1 MSEQESQNKPI
12 TEILA
17 QELAEY
23 GYDKKNRIS
32 QSELLLFLNR
42 KSPDGKFDAN
52 LSEKLFQT
60 LNLNKSSTISIEK
73 FINGFSQFEDEIKK
87 SAASFNTKYSKE
99 KELYDQV
106 VEQLRKYQSEK
117 SKEEGSSENE
127 ILSGEI
133 IDINLKTKIEGIKEI
148 IIKVILGE
156 QEQEITQKVNGEEES
171 EKENK
176 FFEFKTSSKQD
187 NLEFILQAKN
197 DSGDITNIGSK
208 AYSLEGINT
217 QDEFFVAIGIP
228 ENANL
233 EEESN
238 DVEEKLAA
246 EIKAKIALLS
256 SNFKYYNFQK
266 RKEENKLR
274 KLTTEVEQAEEYV
287 KKVQEIYGG
296 DSRNSMQT
304 SKKEKSE
311 NEEKSRST
319 NQKLAEKNNQ
329 DDNFYNRKIF
339 EFSISKYIVEF
350 NSERYD
356 EIISKGV
363 EVDFNNTIKVTS
375 PIKLSQVEEEQNEKD
390 KDKESANENENE
402 NEKEQVEQ
410 ENENEQ
416 VEQENENEQVEQE
429 NENEQVEQENENEQV
444 EQEEHE
450 QIEQNENEL
459 VEQNVNEL
467 VEQNENIE
475 TNQNKQRFEDLLY
488 SNKTSLNIDENKIP
502 KENEYVDENNINL
515 GEYNQGENINS
526 ELLQGYGDIIHDEQ
540 NYSYVNKA
548 VVNESTNKVL
558 VQEST
563 LPLKYLPEK
572 VNKVIVDTNVGTLP
586 LIIGRKS
593 VTYSTGYDNMN
604 DLMGISQA
612 SQYNP
617 VSSSYQI
624 PNNTNYQYSM

>member
-1 MSEQESQNKPI
+1 MSEQDTQNKPI
-12 TEILA
+12 AEILA
-17 QELAEY
+17 EELGEY

-42 KSPDGKFDAN
+42 KSPDGKFDTN

-60 LNLNKSSTISIEK
+60 LNLNKTSTISIEK

-87 SAASFNTKYSKE
+87 SAATFNTKYSKE
-99 KELYDQV
+99 KELYDQI

-117 SKEEGSSENE
+117 SKEEGSSENA

-133 IDINLKTKIEGIKEI
+133 IEINLKTKLEGIKEI

-156 QEQEITQKVNGEEES
+156 QVQEITQKVNGEEES

-228 ENANL
+228 ENANV

-238 DVEEKLAA
+238 EVEENLAA
-246 EIKAKIALLS
+246 EIKAKISMLS

-287 KKVQEIYGG
+287 KKIQDIYGG
-296 DSRNSMQT
+296 DSRNSIQN

-319 NQKLAEKNNQ
+319 NQKLTEKNNQ
-329 DDNFYNRKIF
+329 DDNFNNRKIF
-339 EFSISKYIVEF
+339 EFSIAKYIVEF
-350 NSERYD
+350 NRERYD
-356 EIISKGV
+356 EIIRKGV

-375 PIKLSQVEEEQNEKD
+375 PIKVSQVEEEQNEKD
-390 KDKESANENENE
+390 KESANENENE
-402 NEKEQVEQ
+402 QEQEQVEQ

-416 VEQENENEQVEQE
+416 
-429 NENEQVEQENENEQV
+429 EQV

-450 QIEQNENEL
+450 QIDQNENEL
-459 VEQNVNEL
+459 VEQNENEL

-475 TNQNKQRFEDLLY
+475 TNQNNKRFEDLLY
-488 SNKTSLNIDENKIP
+488 SNKTSLNIDENTIP

-526 ELLQGYGDIIHDEQ
+526 ELLQGYGDITHDEQ
-540 NYSYVNKA
+540 NYSYVKKPL
-548 VVNESTNKVL
+548 VNESTNKVL
-558 VQEST
+558 VQETT

-604 DLMGISQA
+604 NLMGMSQV

-617 VSSSYQI
+617 VSLSYQI

>member
-1 MSEQESQNKPI
+1 MSENESQNKPI

-17 QELAEY
+17 QELSEY

-32 QSELLLFLNR
+32 RSELLLFLDR
-42 KSPDGKFDAN
+42 KSPDGKFDPA
-52 LSEKLFQT
+52 LAEKLFQT
-60 LNLNKSSTISIEK
+60 LNLSNTSTISIEK

-87 SAASFNTKYSKE
+87 SAVSFNTKFSKE
-99 KELYDQV
+99 KELYNQV

-117 SKEEGSSENE
+117 SKEEDTSENE
-127 ILSGEI
+127 VLSGEI

-148 IIKVILGE
+148 IIKIILGD
-156 QEQEITQKVNGEEES
+156 QEQVITQNVNGEEES

-228 ENANL
+228 ENANA
-233 EEESN
+233 EEEN
-238 DVEEKLAA
+238 NEEEENLAA
-246 EIKAKIALLS
+246 EIKAKISLLS

-274 KLTTEVEQAEEYV
+274 KLTIEVEQAEEYV
-287 KKVQEIYGG
+287 KKVQDVYGG
-296 DSRNSMQT
+296 DSRNSIQT

-319 NQKLAEKNNQ
+319 NQKLAEKSNQ
-329 DDNFYNRKIF
+329 DDNFNNKKIF

-350 NSERYD
+350 NRERYD

-363 EVDFNNTIKVTS
+363 EVDFNNIIKVTS
-375 PIKLSQVEEEQNEKD
+375 PIKLSQVDEEQNEKD
-390 KDKESANENENE
+390 KESENKEQNEENE
-402 NEKEQVEQ
+402 QAEQ

-416 VEQENENEQVEQE
+416 VEQENENEQF
-429 NENEQVEQENENEQV
+429 
-444 EQEEHE
+444 
-450 QIEQNENEL
+450 EQNENEQE
-459 VEQNVNEL
+459 EQNVNEL
-467 VEQNENIE
+467 VVQNENIE
-475 TNQNKQRFEDLLY
+475 ENQNNDQRFEDLLY
-488 SNKTSLNIDENKIP
+488 SNKTSLNIDENKITNQ
-502 KENEYVDENNINL
+502 NEYVDENNINL

-526 ELLQGYGDIIHDEQ
+526 ELLQGYGDIIHNEQ

-572 VNKVIVDTNVGTLP
+572 VNKVIVDSNVGTLP

-604 DLMGISQA
+604 NLMGMSQA
-612 SQYNP
+612 SQYEP
-617 VSSSYQI
+617 VSLSYQI
-624 PNNTNYQYSM
+624 PNNTNYQYSI

>member
-1 MSEQESQNKPI
+1 MSEYESQNKPI
-12 TEILA
+12 AEILA
-17 QELAEY
+17 QELSEY

-32 QSELLLFLNR
+32 RSELLLFLDR
-42 KSPDGKFDAN
+42 KSPDGKFDPA
-52 LSEKLFQT
+52 LTEKLFQT
-60 LNLNKSSTISIEK
+60 LNLSNTSTISIEK
-73 FINGFSQFEDEIKK
+73 FINGFSEFEDEIKK
-87 SAASFNTKYSKE
+87 SAVSFNTKYSKE

-117 SKEEGSSENE
+117 SKEEDTSENAV
-127 ILSGEI
+127 LSGEI
-133 IDINLKTKIEGIKEI
+133 IDIDLKTKIEGIKEI

-156 QEQEITQKVNGEEES
+156 QEQEITQNINGEEES

-217 QDEFFVAIGIP
+217 QDEFLVAIGIP
-228 ENANL
+228 ENANV
-233 EEESN
+233 EDESN
-238 DVEEKLAA
+238 EVEENLAA
-246 EIKAKIALLS
+246 EIKAKISMLS
-256 SNFKYYNFQK
+256 SNLKYYNFQK

-274 KLTTEVEQAEEYV
+274 KLTTEVEQAEDYV
-287 KKVQEIYGG
+287 KKVQDIYGG
-296 DSRNSMQT
+296 DSRNSVQT

-329 DDNFYNRKIF
+329 DDNFNNRKIF

-363 EVDFNNTIKVTS
+363 EVDFNNTIKVAS
-375 PIKLSQVEEEQNEKD
+375 PIKLSQVDEEQNEKD
-390 KDKESANENENE
+390 KESEN
-402 NEKEQVEQ
+402 KEQNE

-429 NENEQVEQENENEQV
+429 NEQVEQN
-444 EQEEHE
+444 EQEEQE
-450 QIEQNENEL
+450 QIEQNEN
-459 VEQNVNEL
+459 QNEL
-467 VEQNENIE
+467 VEQNMNELVAQNGNIE
-475 TNQNKQRFEDLLY
+475 ENQNDQRFEDLLY
-488 SNKTSLNIDENKIP
+488 SNKTSLNFDENQITNEN
-502 KENEYVDENNINL
+502 ENEYVDQNNINL

-526 ELLQGYGDIIHDEQ
+526 ELLQGYGDIIHNEQ
-540 NYSYVNKA
+540 NYSFVNKA

-572 VNKVIVDTNVGTLP
+572 VNKVIVDSNVGTLP

-593 VTYSTGYDNMN
+593 VTYSTGFDNMN
-604 DLMGISQA
+604 TLMGMSQP
-612 SQYNP
+612 SQYDP
-617 VSSSYQI
+617 TSFSYQI
-624 PNNTNYQYSM
+624 PNNTNFQYSM

>member
-1 MSEQESQNKPI
+1 
-12 TEILA
+12 
-17 QELAEY
+17 
-23 GYDKKNRIS
+23 
-32 QSELLLFLNR
+32 
-42 KSPDGKFDAN
+42 
-52 LSEKLFQT
+52 
-60 LNLNKSSTISIEK
+60 
-73 FINGFSQFEDEIKK
+73 
-87 SAASFNTKYSKE
+87 
-99 KELYDQV
+99 
-106 VEQLRKYQSEK
+106 
-117 SKEEGSSENE
+117 
-127 ILSGEI
+127 
-133 IDINLKTKIEGIKEI
+133 
-148 IIKVILGE
+148 
-156 QEQEITQKVNGEEES
+156 
-171 EKENK
+171 
-176 FFEFKTSSKQD
+176 
-187 NLEFILQAKN
+187 
-197 DSGDITNIGSK
+197 
-208 AYSLEGINT
+208 
-217 QDEFFVAIGIP
+217 
-228 ENANL
+228 
-233 EEESN
+233 
-238 DVEEKLAA
+238 
-246 EIKAKIALLS
+246 
-256 SNFKYYNFQK
+256 
-266 RKEENKLR
+266 
-274 KLTTEVEQAEEYV
+274 
-287 KKVQEIYGG
+287 
-296 DSRNSMQT
+296 MQT

-329 DDNFYNRKIF
+329 DDNFNNRKIF

-356 EIISKGV
+356 EKINKGV

-390 KDKESANENENE
+390 KESANENENE
-402 NEKEQVEQ
+402 NEQDEQ

-429 NENEQVEQENENEQV
+429 D
-444 EQEEHE
+444 HE

-475 TNQNKQRFEDLLY
+475 TNQNNQRFEDLLY
-488 SNKTSLNIDENKIP
+488 SNKTSLNIDENQIAY
-502 KENEYVDENNINL
+502 ENENVDENNIIL

-548 VVNESTNKVL
+548 LINESTNKVL

-593 VTYSTGYDNMN
+593 VTYSSGYDNMN
-604 DLMGISQA
+604 NLMGISQA

-617 VSSSYQI
+617 VSLSYQI
-624 PNNTNYQYSM
+624 PNNTNYQYSI

>member
-1 MSEQESQNKPI
+1 MSENESQNKPI

-17 QELAEY
+17 QELSEY

-32 QSELLLFLNR
+32 RSELLLFLDR
-42 KSPDGKFDAN
+42 KSPDGKFDPA
-52 LSEKLFQT
+52 LAEKLFQT
-60 LNLNKSSTISIEK
+60 LNLSNTSTISIEK

-87 SAASFNTKYSKE
+87 SAVSFNTKFSKE
-99 KELYDQV
+99 KELYNQV

-117 SKEEGSSENE
+117 SKEEDTSENE
-127 ILSGEI
+127 VLSGEI

-148 IIKVILGE
+148 IIKIILGD
-156 QEQEITQKVNGEEES
+156 QEQVITQNVNGEEES

-228 ENANL
+228 ENANA
-233 EEESN
+233 EEEN
-238 DVEEKLAA
+238 NEEEENLAA
-246 EIKAKIALLS
+246 EIKAKISLLS

-274 KLTTEVEQAEEYV
+274 KLTIEVEQAEEYV
-287 KKVQEIYGG
+287 KKVQDVYGG
-296 DSRNSMQT
+296 DSRNSIQT

-319 NQKLAEKNNQ
+319 NQKLAEKSNQ
-329 DDNFYNRKIF
+329 DDNFNNKKIF

-350 NSERYD
+350 NRERYD

-363 EVDFNNTIKVTS
+363 EVDFNNIIKVTS
-375 PIKLSQVEEEQNEKD
+375 PIKLSQVDEEQNEKD
-390 KDKESANENENE
+390 KESENKEQNEENE
-402 NEKEQVEQ
+402 QAEQ

-416 VEQENENEQVEQE
+416 VEQENENEQ
-429 NENEQVEQENENEQV
+429 
-444 EQEEHE
+444 
-450 QIEQNENEL
+450 IEQNENEQE
-459 VEQNVNEL
+459 EQNVNEL
-467 VEQNENIE
+467 VAQNENIE
-475 TNQNKQRFEDLLY
+475 ENQNNDQRFEDLLY
-488 SNKTSLNIDENKIP
+488 SNKTSLNIDENKITNQ
-502 KENEYVDENNINL
+502 NEYVDENNINL

-572 VNKVIVDTNVGTLP
+572 VNKVIVDSNVGTLP

-604 DLMGISQA
+604 NLMGMSQA
-612 SQYNP
+612 SQYEP
-617 VSSSYQI
+617 VSLSYQI
-624 PNNTNYQYSM
+624 PNNTNYQYSI

>member
-1 MSEQESQNKPI
+1 MSENESQNKPI

-17 QELAEY
+17 QELSEY

-32 QSELLLFLNR
+32 RSELLLFLDR
-42 KSPDGKFDAN
+42 KSPDGKFDPA
-52 LSEKLFQT
+52 LAEKLFQT
-60 LNLNKSSTISIEK
+60 LNLSNTSTISIEK

-87 SAASFNTKYSKE
+87 SAVSFNTKFSKE
-99 KELYDQV
+99 KELYNQV

-117 SKEEGSSENE
+117 SKEEDTSENE
-127 ILSGEI
+127 VLSGEI

-148 IIKVILGE
+148 IIKIILGD
-156 QEQEITQKVNGEEES
+156 QEQVITQNVNGEEES

-228 ENANL
+228 ENANA
-233 EEESN
+233 EEEN
-238 DVEEKLAA
+238 NEEEENLAA
-246 EIKAKIALLS
+246 EIKAKISLLS

-274 KLTTEVEQAEEYV
+274 KLTIEVEQAEEYV
-287 KKVQEIYGG
+287 KKVQDVYGG
-296 DSRNSMQT
+296 DSRNSIQT

-319 NQKLAEKNNQ
+319 NQKLAEKSNQ
-329 DDNFYNRKIF
+329 DDNFNNKKIF

-350 NSERYD
+350 NRERYD

-363 EVDFNNTIKVTS
+363 EVDFNNIIKVTS
-375 PIKLSQVEEEQNEKD
+375 PIKLSQVDEEQNEKD
-390 KDKESANENENE
+390 KESENKEQNEENE
-402 NEKEQVEQ
+402 QAEQ

-416 VEQENENEQVEQE
+416 VEQENENEQ
-429 NENEQVEQENENEQV
+429 
-444 EQEEHE
+444 
-450 QIEQNENEL
+450 IEQNENEQE
-459 VEQNVNEL
+459 EQNVNEL
-467 VEQNENIE
+467 VVQNENIE
-475 TNQNKQRFEDLLY
+475 ENQNNDQRFEDLLY
-488 SNKTSLNIDENKIP
+488 SNKTSLNIDENKITNQ
-502 KENEYVDENNINL
+502 NEYVDENNINL

-526 ELLQGYGDIIHDEQ
+526 ELLQGYGDIIHNEQ

-572 VNKVIVDTNVGTLP
+572 VNKVIVDSNVGTLP

-604 DLMGISQA
+604 NLMGMSQA
-612 SQYNP
+612 SQYEP
-617 VSSSYQI
+617 VSLSYQI
-624 PNNTNYQYSM
+624 PNNTNYQYSI

>member
-1 MSEQESQNKPI
+1 MSEYESQNKPI
-12 TEILA
+12 AEILA
-17 QELAEY
+17 QELSEY

-32 QSELLLFLNR
+32 RSELLLFLDR
-42 KSPDGKFDAN
+42 KSPDGKFDPA
-52 LSEKLFQT
+52 LTEKLFQT
-60 LNLNKSSTISIEK
+60 LNLSNTSTISIEK
-73 FINGFSQFEDEIKK
+73 FINGFSEFEDEIKK
-87 SAASFNTKYSKE
+87 SAVSFNTKYSKE

-117 SKEEGSSENE
+117 SKEEDTSENAV
-127 ILSGEI
+127 LSGEI
-133 IDINLKTKIEGIKEI
+133 IDIDLKTKIEGIKEI

-156 QEQEITQKVNGEEES
+156 QEQEITQNINGEEES

-217 QDEFFVAIGIP
+217 QDEFLVAIGIP
-228 ENANL
+228 ENANV
-233 EEESN
+233 EDESN
-238 DVEEKLAA
+238 EVEENLAA
-246 EIKAKIALLS
+246 EIKAKISMLS
-256 SNFKYYNFQK
+256 SNLKYYNFQK

-274 KLTTEVEQAEEYV
+274 KLTTEVEQAEDYV
-287 KKVQEIYGG
+287 KKVQDIYGG
-296 DSRNSMQT
+296 DSRNSVQT
-304 SKKEKSE
+304 SKKEKCE

-329 DDNFYNRKIF
+329 DDNFNNRKIF

-363 EVDFNNTIKVTS
+363 EVDFNNTIKVAS
-375 PIKLSQVEEEQNEKD
+375 PIKLSQVDEEQNEKD
-390 KDKESANENENE
+390 KESEN
-402 NEKEQVEQ
+402 KEQNE

-429 NENEQVEQENENEQV
+429 NEQVEQN
-444 EQEEHE
+444 EQEEQE
-450 QIEQNENEL
+450 QIEQNEN
-459 VEQNVNEL
+459 QNEL
-467 VEQNENIE
+467 VEQNMNELVAQNGNIE
-475 TNQNKQRFEDLLY
+475 ENQNDQRFEDLLY
-488 SNKTSLNIDENKIP
+488 SNKTSLNFDENQITNEN
-502 KENEYVDENNINL
+502 ENEYVDQNNINL

-526 ELLQGYGDIIHDEQ
+526 ELLQGYGDIIHNEQ
-540 NYSYVNKA
+540 NYSFVNKA

-572 VNKVIVDTNVGTLP
+572 VNKVIVDSNVGTLP

-604 DLMGISQA
+604 NLMGMSQP
-612 SQYNP
+612 SQYDP
-617 VSSSYQI
+617 TSFSYQI
-624 PNNTNYQYSM
+624 PNNTNFQYSM

>member
-1 MSEQESQNKPI
+1 MSEYESQNKPI
-12 TEILA
+12 AEILA
-17 QELAEY
+17 QELSEY

-32 QSELLLFLNR
+32 RSELLLFLDR
-42 KSPDGKFDAN
+42 KSPDGKFDPA
-52 LSEKLFQT
+52 LTEKLFQT
-60 LNLNKSSTISIEK
+60 LNLSNTSTISIEK
-73 FINGFSQFEDEIKK
+73 FINGFSEFEDEIKK
-87 SAASFNTKYSKE
+87 SAVSFNTKYSKE

-117 SKEEGSSENE
+117 SKEEDTSENAV
-127 ILSGEI
+127 LSGEI
-133 IDINLKTKIEGIKEI
+133 IDIDLKTKIEGIKEI

-156 QEQEITQKVNGEEES
+156 QEQEITQNVNGEEES

-217 QDEFFVAIGIP
+217 QDEFLVAIGIP
-228 ENANL
+228 ENANV
-233 EEESN
+233 EDESN
-238 DVEEKLAA
+238 EVEENLAA
-246 EIKAKIALLS
+246 EIKAKISMLS
-256 SNFKYYNFQK
+256 SNLKYYNFQK

-274 KLTTEVEQAEEYV
+274 KLTTEVEQAEDYV
-287 KKVQEIYGG
+287 KKVQDIYGG
-296 DSRNSMQT
+296 DSRNSVQT
-304 SKKEKSE
+304 SKKEKCE

-329 DDNFYNRKIF
+329 DDNFNNRKIF

-363 EVDFNNTIKVTS
+363 EVDFNNTIKVAS
-375 PIKLSQVEEEQNEKD
+375 PIKLSQVDEEQNEKD
-390 KDKESANENENE
+390 KESEN
-402 NEKEQVEQ
+402 KEQNE

-429 NENEQVEQENENEQV
+429 NEQVEQN
-444 EQEEHE
+444 EQEEQE
-450 QIEQNENEL
+450 QIEQNEN
-459 VEQNVNEL
+459 QNEL
-467 VEQNENIE
+467 VEQNMNELVAQNGNIE
-475 TNQNKQRFEDLLY
+475 ENQNDQRFEDLLY
-488 SNKTSLNIDENKIP
+488 SNKTSLNFDENQITN
-502 KENEYVDENNINL
+502 ENEYVDQNNINL

-526 ELLQGYGDIIHDEQ
+526 ELLQGYGDIIHNEQ
-540 NYSYVNKA
+540 NYSFVNKA

-572 VNKVIVDTNVGTLP
+572 VNKVIVDSNVGTLP

-604 DLMGISQA
+604 NLMGMSQP
-612 SQYNP
+612 SQYDP
-617 VSSSYQI
+617 TSFSYQI
-624 PNNTNYQYSM
+624 PNNTNFQYSM

>member
-17 QELAEY
+17 QELGEY

-42 KSPDGKFDAN
+42 KSPDGKFDSN

-60 LNLNKSSTISIEK
+60 LNLNKTSTISIEK
-73 FINGFSQFEDEIKK
+73 FINGFSKFEDEIKK
-87 SAASFNTKYSKE
+87 SAATFNTKYSKE

-117 SKEEGSSENE
+117 SKEEGSSENA

-148 IIKVILGE
+148 IIKVILGD
-156 QEQEITQKVNGEEES
+156 QEQEITQKINGEEES
-171 EKENK
+171 ENENK

-228 ENANL
+228 QNANV

-238 DVEEKLAA
+238 DVEENLAA
-246 EIKAKIALLS
+246 EIKAKISMLS

-287 KKVQEIYGG
+287 KKVQDIYGG
-296 DSRNSMQT
+296 DSRNSIQT

-329 DDNFYNRKIF
+329 DDNFKNRKIF
-339 EFSISKYIVEF
+339 EFAISKYIVEF

-375 PIKLSQVEEEQNEKD
+375 PVKLSQVEEEENEKEKESENKEQNE
-390 KDKESANENENE
+390 ENEQAEQENENENE
-402 NEKEQVEQ
+402 NKQEEQ
-410 ENENEQ
+410 NEN
-416 VEQENENEQVEQE
+416 
-429 NENEQVEQENENEQV
+429 

-459 VEQNVNEL
+459 VEQNANEL
-467 VEQNENIE
+467 VAQNENIE
-475 TNQNKQRFEDLLY
+475 SNQNDQKFEDLLY
-488 SNKTSLNIDENKIP
+488 SNKTSLNIDENQNANQ
-502 KENEYVDENNINL
+502 NEYVDENNINI

-526 ELLQGYGDIIHDEQ
+526 ELLQGYGDIMHDEQ

-548 VVNESTNKVL
+548 VVRESTNKVL

-593 VTYSTGYDNMN
+593 VTYSTGNDNMN
-604 DLMGISQA
+604 NLMGISQT

-617 VSSSYQI
+617 VSLSYQI
-624 PNNTNYQYSM
+624 PNNTNYQYNM

>member
-1 MSEQESQNKPI
+1 MSENESQNKPI

-17 QELAEY
+17 QELSEY

-32 QSELLLFLNR
+32 RSELLLFLDR
-42 KSPDGKFDAN
+42 KSPDGKFDPA
-52 LSEKLFQT
+52 LAEKLFQT
-60 LNLNKSSTISIEK
+60 LNLSNTSTISIEK

-87 SAASFNTKYSKE
+87 SAVSFNTKFSKE
-99 KELYDQV
+99 KELYNQV

-117 SKEEGSSENE
+117 SKEEDTSENE
-127 ILSGEI
+127 VLSGEI

-156 QEQEITQKVNGEEES
+156 QEQVITQNVNGEEES

-228 ENANL
+228 ENANA
-233 EEESN
+233 EEEN
-238 DVEEKLAA
+238 NEEEENLAA
-246 EIKAKIALLS
+246 EIKAKISLLS

-274 KLTTEVEQAEEYV
+274 KLTIEVEQAEEYV
-287 KKVQEIYGG
+287 KKVQDVYGG
-296 DSRNSMQT
+296 DSRNSIQT

-319 NQKLAEKNNQ
+319 NQKLAEKSNQ
-329 DDNFYNRKIF
+329 DDNFNNKKIF

-350 NSERYD
+350 NRERYD

-363 EVDFNNTIKVTS
+363 EVDFNNIIKVTS
-375 PIKLSQVEEEQNEKD
+375 PIKLSQVDEEQNEKD
-390 KDKESANENENE
+390 KESENKEQNEENE
-402 NEKEQVEQ
+402 QAEQ

-416 VEQENENEQVEQE
+416 VEQENENEQ
-429 NENEQVEQENENEQV
+429 
-444 EQEEHE
+444 
-450 QIEQNENEL
+450 IEQNENEQE
-459 VEQNVNEL
+459 EQNVNEL
-467 VEQNENIE
+467 VAQNENIE
-475 TNQNKQRFEDLLY
+475 ENQNNDQRFEDLLY
-488 SNKTSLNIDENKIP
+488 SNKTSLNIDENKITNQ
-502 KENEYVDENNINL
+502 NEYVDENNINL

-572 VNKVIVDTNVGTLP
+572 VNKVIVDSNVGTLP

-604 DLMGISQA
+604 NLMGMSQA
-612 SQYNP
+612 SQYEP
-617 VSSSYQI
+617 VSLSYQI
-624 PNNTNYQYSM
+624 PNNTNYQYSI